1 MMEVRDFVAALARA
15 GKSRKEFKPLVDA
28 AYGDK
33 TLSISQINRI
43 IKAVKDGKSTSDLRH
58 SNAKKTK
65 RTDDVVAAVAAA
77 VETDWRLTIRELAGT
92 LGLTFATVQS
102 TLTVDLGLV
111 KKSAHWV
118 PNLLS
123 SDQKEERV
131 KRSEDF
137 VQLLRRQLLAF
148 LDNIVT
154 MDESFH
160 TPETK
165 RQSRQ

>member
-1 MMEVRDFVAALARA
+1 MQD
-15 GKSRKEFKPLVDA
+15 GNQPLICA
-28 AYGDK
+28 IP
-33 TLSISQINRI
+33 TP
-43 IKAVKDGKSTSDLRH
+43 
-58 SNAKKTK
+58 KKTK
-65 RTDDVVAAVAAA
+65 RIDDVVAAVAAA
-77 VETDWRLTIRELAGT
+77 VETDRRLTIRELAGM

-111 KKSAHWV
+111 KKSTRWV
-118 PNLLS
+118 LKLLS

-131 KRSEDF
+131 KRSEYF
-137 VQLLRRQLLAF
+137 LQLLRQRSLAF

-154 MDESFH
+154 MDESAVSFH